1 MSFQNDY
8 SVVNRTYIL
17 PLFALNLLLATFIIT
32 TFDQKFS
39 LVNGQQLDTN
49 ATETAATKANATET
63 AATKANAT
71 ETAAT
76 KANATE
82 TAATKDSL
90 KKTEGNKDVKF
101 CYNSQFGSLGT
112 GDGQFI
118 RPHDI
123 VFDSKGFLYI
133 NDRELNN
140 FQKFSSDGKFIS
152 KFGEKGEELGQFKS
166 PYSMA
171 MDSNDNIYVLDRGND
186 RVQKVSTDGT
196 PLGALYSYDG
206 VFITSNDDIAKADQ
220 KDKKPSK
227 EEKLKQFASPEA
239 MAIDKEGNFYVTDTG
254 HNRIIKFDKNFKYL
268 SHYGQEGSGPGQ
280 FNHPHGIGVD
290 SDGNILINELN
301 NARIQKFTNDGKF
314 IKQWGSE
321 GKGPG
326 QFTLPLEHLK
336 VDKNDNVFITDG
348 EDNPRVQVFDNDGN
362 FLTQF
367 GKLGVGNG
375 EFQLPEHVAFNE
387 KDDKETVYV
396 VDRGNARIQTFLPC

>member
-1 MSFQNDY
+1 MK
-8 SVVNRTYIL
+8 TYL
-17 PLFALNLLLATFIIT
+17 LLLSGLNLLLAAFIII
-32 TFDQKFS
+32 TFEKSFLVYAQK
-39 LVNGQQLDTN
+39 LDN
-49 ATETAATKANATET
+49 NDTEIIVSTPTKANATET

-82 TAATKDSL
+82 TTN
-90 KKTEGNKDVKF
+90 KKNMKF

-112 GDGQFI
+112 GDGQFN

-140 FQKFSSDGKFIS
+140 FQKFSPDGKFIS

-171 MDSNDNIYVLDRGND
+171 IDSDDNIYVLDRGND

-206 VFITSNDDIAKADQ
+206 EWITNNDDISKTDK

-227 EEKLKQFASPEA
+227 EEKLKHFASPEA
-239 MAIDKEGNFYVTDTG
+239 MTIDKDGNYYMTDTG
-254 HNRIIKFDKNFKYL
+254 HNRIIKFDKNFKYI
-268 SHYGQEGSGPGQ
+268 SYFGVEGSGPGQ
-280 FNHPHGIGVD
+280 FSHPHGIGVD
-290 SDGNILINELN
+290 SEGNIYVNELN
-301 NARIQKFTNDGKF
+301 HARIQKFTNDGKF
-314 IKQWGSE
+314 IKQWGSN
-321 GKGPG
+321 GTAPG

-336 VDKNDNVFITDG
+336 VDKNDRIFITDG
-348 EDNPRVQVFDNDGN
+348 ADNPRVQVFDNNGKY
-362 FLTQF
+362 LTQF
-367 GKLGVGNG
+367 GKFGTGPG
-375 EFQLPEHVAFNE
+375 EFDLPEHVAFDE
-387 KDDKETVYV
+387 KDDKGTVYV
-396 VDRGNARIQTFLPC
+396 VDRGNHRIQTFLPC

>member
-39 LVNGQQLDTN
+39 LVNGQQLDT
-49 ATETAATKANATET
+49 NATET

-348 EDNPRVQVFDNDGN
+348 EGNPRVQVFDNDGN

-375 EFQLPEHVAFNE
+375 EFQLPEHVAFDE
-387 KDDKETVYV
+387 KDDKGTVYV